1 MSEKMRTTLG
11 QLAKNGPLE
20 FGDGYRTKRAEL
32 SGTGFAI
39 VRAGDISDSTVVLNP
54 EDHISPDYRQ
64 AIGDKIARPGDVLL
78 TTKGTVGRRA
88 IFPTGLCAAAYSP
101 QICYFRTRPDTLLPR
116 YFYYWLGAAEFN
128 GQASHLQHSTDMA
141 PYISLSQLSL
151 TTITVPPLPE
161 QQAIAEV
168 LGALDDKIAA
178 NRALITRS
186 RELVQSVFAR
196 HANGLPFQPLSSVAE
211 INANSIEPA
220 AGKFRYIDISS
231 VADGDYFQPTQLD
244 WRDAP
249 SRARRRVQFG
259 DTIWSTVRP
268 NLRAHA
274 LVLEDSQ
281 DLVASTGLATITAR
295 SGDFAFVFAATD
307 TPGFADHLIS
317 NATGSAYPAVS
328 AAALAAAPVPQFDQK
343 RNAAFEKSA
352 APLLLLSA
360 SATQESRTLASLRDT
375 LLPALMSG
383 RLRVRD
389 AEKQVEEAL

>member
-1 MSEKMRTTLG
+1 MWPSVRLG
-11 QLAKNGPLE
+11 
-20 FGDGYRTKRAEL
+20 DVVDYITV
-32 SGTGFAI
+32 AI
-39 VRAGDISDSTVVLNP
+39 VGKLLPHYVEYGVPCFRSLNVRP
-54 EDHISPDYRQ
+54 HRVDTKDLLHISREYHESNLKSRVL
-64 AIGDKIARPGDVLL
+64 PGDVLTVRTGEPGTSAVVPPEFNEANAADVIITRPGKSVDARWL
-78 TTKGTVGRRA
+78 SYYLNSTASHYVKAFTVGA
-88 IFPTGLCAAAYSP
+88 VQQHFNVASIKSMTVE
-101 QICYFRTRPDTLLPR
+101 LP
-116 YFYYWLGAAEFN
+116 
-128 GQASHLQHSTDMA
+128 S
-141 PYISLSQLSL
+141 
-151 TTITVPPLPE
+151 LPE

-274 LVLEDSQ
+274 LVLKDSQ

-328 AAALAAAPVPQFDQK
+328 AAALAAAPVPQFDQE